1 MFTNI
6 KPAAERAVKRCRGD
20 TSFLTQQKSVGKTSC
35 QSARERPQG
44 SQDSGNYGQT
54 KTNETGHEPTSS
66 LAPRITNPP
75 LANRI
80 SPNNFRGLKRLSERD
95 TTILGNKTSGS
106 APSSDPTPHPLSFPS
121 FFHSLFLSIFS
132 RLQSTG
138 PPSLSLA
145 QNNQS
150 CS

>member
-1 MFTNI
+1 MSG
-6 KPAAERAVKRCRGD
+6 ERSGVVRRVIDKKN
-20 TSFLTQQKSVGKTSC
+20 QSVGKTSR

-54 KTNETGHEPTSS
+54 KTNEKGHEPTSS
-66 LAPRITNPP
+66 LTPRITNPP

-95 TTILGNKTSGS
+95 TAILGNKT
-106 APSSDPTPHPLSFPS
+106 
-121 FFHSLFLSIFS
+121 

>member
-1 MFTNI
+1 MDKRHRSSSTTTVSTLLRGSFLYICQNI

-20 TSFLTQQKSVGKTSC
+20 TSFLTQQKSVGKTSR

-80 SPNNFRGLKRLSERD
+80 SPNNFRHQ
-95 TTILGNKTSGS
+95 
-106 APSSDPTPHPLSFPS
+106 PHSSTED
-121 FFHSLFLSIFS
+121 
-132 RLQSTG
+132 
-138 PPSLSLA
+138 
-145 QNNQS
+145 
-150 CS
+150 